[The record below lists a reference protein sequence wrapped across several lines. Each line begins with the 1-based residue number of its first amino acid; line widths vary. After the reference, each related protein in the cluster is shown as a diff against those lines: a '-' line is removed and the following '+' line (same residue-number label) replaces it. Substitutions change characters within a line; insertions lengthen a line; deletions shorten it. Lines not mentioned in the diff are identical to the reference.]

1 MTLNGA
7 MQVSASGMTTERF
20 RMDVISSNIANSNSV
35 ESTTNQPYRRREVVV
50 EGGDKGVHVVQVL
63 EDQSPF
69 QVKHDP
75 GNPRADAKG
84 DVLESNIQPVT
95 EMVDMMSA
103 SRAYEA
109 NVAAFNAAK
118 GMVKSALTIAK
129 V

>member
-1 MTLNGA
+1 MTLSGA
-7 MQVSASGMTTERF
+7 MDVSASGMTAERF

-35 ESTTNQPYRRREVVV
+35 ESATNQPYRRREVVV
-50 EGGDKGVHVVQVL
+50 EGGQEGVHVVQLV

-95 EMVDMMSA
+95 EMVDMMGA

-118 GMVKSALTIAK
+118 GMVKNALSIGK

>member
-1 MTLNGA
+1 MTLSGA
-7 MQVSASGMTTERF
+7 MNVSATGMTAERF

-35 ESTTNQPYRRREVVV
+35 ESGSNLPYRRREVAV
-50 EGGDKGVHVVQVL
+50 EGGQEGVQVVQVV

-75 GNPRADAKG
+75 GNPRADANG
-84 DVLESNIQPVT
+84 DVLESNIQPVS
-95 EMVDMMSA
+95 EMVDMMGA

-118 GMVKSALTIAK
+118 GMVKDALNIAK

>member
-1 MTLNGA
+1 MTLSGA
-7 MQVSASGMTTERF
+7 MQVSASGMTAERF

-35 ESTTNQPYRRREVVV
+35 ESDTNQPYRRREVVLQS
-50 EGGDKGVHVVQVL
+50 GDQGVNVIQVV

-75 GNPRADAKG
+75 GNPRANAQG

-95 EMVDMMSA
+95 EMVDMMGA

-118 GMVKSALTIAK
+118 GMVKNALSIAK